1 MNNKPIK
8 ILRETLIL
16 FLKSLP
22 FGSYFQ
28 IIGFGSF
35 FEKYNKRPIKYS
47 EENIDYM
54 IRIISDLKAN
64 LGGTNLYSSL
74 EEVYN
79 QSYSQE
85 ILNL

>member
-1 MNNKPIK
+1 MNNKPTK

-28 IIGFGSF
+28 IIGFGSTI
-35 FEKYNKRPIKYS
+35 EKYNIAPIKYS

-54 IRIISDLKAN
+54 IQIIPELKAT
-64 LGGTNLYSSL
+64 LGGTNLYSPL

-79 QSYSQE
+79 QSYSKE